1 MIKQIVVYTYNE
13 ILFSHKKEQSTKM
26 CNNLMNLE
34 NITLNK
40 FLKSQQQNITH
51 HMTPFVWSTQIKQI
65 QRNRK
70 IRGYSGDGARAE
82 WGVTS

>member
-51 HMTPFVWSTQIKQI
+51 HMTPFV
-65 QRNRK
+65 
-70 IRGYSGDGARAE
+70 
-82 WGVTS
+82 